1 MRSSIYVDGVHVKD
15 VEGTYARSMSK
26 AMEDPDIV
34 KILNG
39 RKVCRLDLLTSG
51 DQRTYRFHSDLK

>member
-1 MRSSIYVDGVHVKD
+1 MRSAIYVDCIHIKD
-15 VEGTYARSMSK
+15 IEGMFARSMSK

-39 RKVCRLDLLTSG
+39 RKICRLDLLTSG
-51 DQRTYRFHSDLK
+51 NQRTYHFHTY